1 MKDSLT
7 KAENNSTRTAELNKS
22 FSSLGKFSLSSLAV
36 TVILFLLRMIKNV
49 VFTRLLGPSGRG
61 VYGLLTTIPG
71 LIISFGNLGFGLGS
85 VYLLSKKKYDLHRV
99 LGNALLYLL
108 VQGVIL
114 ILVATVLLSFKGIL
128 REDYHTIE
136 KFSLL
141 VIIVIPF
148 LLSQRTCGTL
158 LLGIKDIHFYN
169 ILQILFSA
177 LPMLLMVALW
187 LILKDALF
195 SALVAW
201 SGTVIIVAAISFVR
215 LYRKADKKFGVSI
228 PYIKEAFSFGLRG
241 NISMFANEVVRRI
254 DILFI
259 AYFLGAEQVGYYA
272 VSVSVA
278 EILLALPDAISLP
291 FLPIRMGMDWSEAS
305 SFSPFV
311 IKYVFLIMIF
321 VCGITAFIG
330 KTAIFILYGREF
342 YPAVGPMLYL
352 LPGILVLSI
361 YQFLKADIYSLNRP
375 GFISIVSLV
384 TMTCNLVLNYLMIP
398 QYGINGAAISS
409 SISYAISVLIVFVF
423 FLRKTGLSWDEVLV
437 VKKRDLKFVMENI
450 VPQIKNRMRQDI

>member
-1 MKDSLT
+1 MKDPLS
-7 KAENNSTRTAELNKS
+7 KAENIPAQTAGLKKS

-36 TVILFLLRMIKNV
+36 TAILFLLRMIKNV

-85 VYLLSKKKYDLHRV
+85 IYLLSKKKYELYKV
-99 LGNALLYLL
+99 LGNAFLYLL
-108 VQGVIL
+108 VQGAIL
-114 ILVATVLLSFKGIL
+114 TMVGAAPLSFNGIL
-128 REDYHTIE
+128 KADYHTVE

-141 VIIVIPF
+141 VLVAIPF
-148 LLSQRTCGTL
+148 LLAQRTGGTL
-158 LLGIKDIHFYN
+158 LMGIKDIHFYN
-169 ILQILFSA
+169 ILQVLFSA
-177 LPMLLMVALW
+177 LPMLLMVAIW
-187 LILKDALF
+187 LIIKDALF

-201 SGTVIIVAAISFVR
+201 TGTIIIVAVISFVR
-215 LYRKADKKFGVSI
+215 LYRKADKNFGVSI

-241 NISMFANEVVRRI
+241 NISMFANEVVRRV

-278 EILLALPDAISLP
+278 EIFLALPDAISLP
-291 FLPIRMGMDWSEAS
+291 FLPIRMGMDQSEAS

-311 IKYVFLIMIF
+311 IKYVFLIMVF

-330 KTAIFILYGREF
+330 KPAIFILYGREF
-342 YPAVGPMLYL
+342 FPALVPMLCL
-352 LPGILVLSI
+352 LPGILALSL
-361 YQFLKADIYSLNRP
+361 YQFLKADIYSINRP
-375 GFISIVSLV
+375 GFISIVSLI

-409 SISYAISVLIVFVF
+409 SISYAISTLIILVF
-423 FLRKTGLSWDEVLV
+423 FLRKTGLAWDEVLL
-437 VKKRDLKFVMENI
+437 VKKKDVQFVVDNVI
-450 VPQIKNRMRQDI
+450 PQIKNRM